1 MLSYKYISNLDRTKR
16 TKTALRLPMKGVCI
30 MDNKIKEWIK
40 HVPADKRAEVLAKI
54 QKCADKESI
63 LALAKEYKLP
73 VTEEIAAVIV
83 EVLKSPSIMSDD
95 DLSLVAGGTIS
106 LPSDVCRPD
115 PNADD
120 SIC

>member
-1 MLSYKYISNLDRTKR
+1 
-16 TKTALRLPMKGVCI
+16 
-30 MDNKIKEWIK
+30 MDNKIKKWIK
-40 HVPADKRAEVLAKI
+40 QIPADKRAEVLAKI